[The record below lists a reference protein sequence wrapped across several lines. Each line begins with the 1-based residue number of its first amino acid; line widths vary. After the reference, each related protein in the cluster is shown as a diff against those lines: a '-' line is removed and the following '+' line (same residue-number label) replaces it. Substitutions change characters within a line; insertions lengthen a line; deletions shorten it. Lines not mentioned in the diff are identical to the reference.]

1 MGPSKACYRRGS
13 IKVST
18 IKSWILWGKA
28 KMSTQWFRNSV
39 PWIHHRGHC
48 RDFKQEGGG
57 VHPLLNFPSRQREE
71 FYLSVTRNIH
81 KISLKKVF
89 CSWKSLKSLA
99 YAEENKRRERNEK
112 KLSIIICESKRKCKM
127 TLSQFLVAGMLL

>member
-81 KISLKKVF
+81 KISLKKV
-89 CSWKSLKSLA
+89 SA
-99 YAEENKRRERNEK
+99 AERVWNHWHMQKRTRGEREMRRNYLLSYVKVKENAKWHYHN
-112 KLSIIICESKRKCKM
+112 
-127 TLSQFLVAGMLL
+127 F